1 MTTEPLTTLFSNLIT
16 IKSHQPEIISG
27 KFLATIIKLLTLL
40 EKSPGGPYYNETKE
54 LDLKLNTLIATWLA
68 LFNIH
73 LRPLNSFLR
82 KNKIKIKEDRIKTS
96 VSKPTNIIY
105 DRITRRAQKF
115 MATLGPELNKLGT
128 KALTRLLQNDTD
140 QQILLLPLFFKK
152 SLGRNGQ
159 SIPPKTIT
167 DLGLANLY
175 LWLAYTIYDS
185 IIDNE
190 QPAATIP
197 LANIFFK
204 EYLFLNHHIFKN
216 YPTALSLLSQIIDAM
231 EKANIREIHNRG
243 IARKL
248 KMNYGNQAILAEKSF
263 AHAFSPLGL
272 LIILGYKADS
282 AEISYLKLFF
292 KHYLIARQLNDD
304 AHDWETDLKAGYFNS
319 ISLQIA
325 KFTSGQINYKRWRQ
339 IFWDRIFMSS
349 QQQILKHTKRA
360 RKYLA
365 RLSLIED
372 KEYLRIFIEA
382 IELGAKKSLQN
393 QIAITELT
401 KAKLL

>member
-1 MTTEPLTTLFSNLIT
+1 M
-16 IKSHQPEIISG
+16 KSHQPEIISG
-27 KFLATIIKLLTLL
+27 KFLAIIIKLLILL
-40 EKSPGGPYYNETKE
+40 EKSPGGPYYNETKK
-54 LDLKLNTLIATWLA
+54 LDLKLNALIATWLA

-73 LRPLNSFLR
+73 LQPLNNFLR
-82 KNKIKIKEDRIKTS
+82 KNKIKIKKNEARESI
-96 VSKPTNIIY
+96 SKPANIIY
-105 DRITRRAQKF
+105 NKIARRAQKF
-115 MATLGPELNKLGT
+115 MTTLGPDLNKLGT

-152 SLGRNGQ
+152 SLGHSGQ
-159 SIPPKTIT
+159 LIPSKTIT

-190 QPAATIP
+190 RPAITIP

-204 EYLFLNHHIFKN
+204 EYLFLNHYIFKN
-216 YPTALSLLSQIIDAM
+216 YPAALSLLSQIIDAM

-248 KMNYGNQAILAEKSF
+248 KINYENHTILAEKSF

-282 AEISYLKLFF
+282 AEINYLKLFF

-304 AHDWETDLKAGYFNS
+304 AHDWEADLKAGYFNS
-319 ISLQIA
+319 VSLQIA
-325 KFTSGQINYKRWRQ
+325 KFTAGPINYKRWRQ

-372 KEYLRIFIEA
+372 KKYLRIFIEA

-393 QIAITELT
+393 QITITELT
-401 KAKLL
+401 KARLL